1 MAAHRLEALQ
11 ASQPDQA
18 RLTLSLAMIEERRGA
33 WQRALDLVEPLIKKK
48 PNSVEVLNFWGFV
61 AADHSHDWIGR
72 VGGCKPRRLW
82 SLARARCST
91 AWAG

>member
-1 MAAHRLEALQ
+1 
-11 ASQPDQA
+11 
-18 RLTLSLAMIEERRGA
+18 MIEERRGA

-61 AADHSHDWIGR
+61 AADHGHDLDKAR
-72 VGGCKPRRLW
+72 KGGCKPRRLW
-82 SLARARCST
+82 SLVRARCST